1 MLFFFYE
8 KKKKKVGSDL
18 CWRLLSE
25 RDYSNILP
33 IERFYYVS

>member
-8 KKKKKVGSDL
+8 KKKKVGSDL